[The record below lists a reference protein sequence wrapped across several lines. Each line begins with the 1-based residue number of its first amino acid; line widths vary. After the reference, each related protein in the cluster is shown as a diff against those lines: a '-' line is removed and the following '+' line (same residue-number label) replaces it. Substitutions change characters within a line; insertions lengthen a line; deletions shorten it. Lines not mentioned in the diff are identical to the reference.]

1 MERLEDALSVE
12 SRGPLVGVLYVDLD
26 DFKPVNDRLGHGAGD
41 QVLCEIARRLQG
53 AVREGDL
60 VARLGG
66 DEFTVVCPGVTD
78 PTHAAVGRRATHRC
92 RSRSDP
98 HRRRVGH
105 HQRQRG
111 HRRRS
116 RR

>member
-41 QVLCEIARRLQG
+41 HVLCEIARRLQG
-53 AVREGDL
+53 AVREDDL

-78 PTHAAVGRRATHRC
+78 PTILQSVAERLTAVVR
-92 RSRSDP
+92 DP
-98 HRRRVGH
+98 IVIGDQSVTISASVGI
-105 HQRQRG
+105 
-111 HRRRS
+111 
-116 RR
+116 